1 MGRCRNK
8 TPAED
13 TERIF
18 KQLRRIMKM
27 NEEQKKAYNKWKSR
41 RWLIT
46 LWSMLMV
53 TAIVVLGIIFKND
66 SYVPLATTLVAV
78 PVGFVSL
85 ETLNKKHM
93 INNGDEKK

>member
-1 MGRCRNK
+1 MSNDSKEIVETIEKNLGIK
-8 TPAED
+8 LDKGEI
-13 TERIF
+13 E
-18 KQLRRIMKM
+18 MKP
-27 NEEQKKAYNKWKSR
+27 EEKKEYNKWKSR

-46 LWSMLMV
+46 LWSMIMV
-53 TAIVVLGIIFKND
+53 SALSILGIIFKND

-93 INNGDEKK
+93 NKED

>member
-1 MGRCRNK
+1 MTEEEKK
-8 TPAED
+8 TD
-13 TERIF
+13 
-18 KQLRRIMKM
+18 
-27 NEEQKKAYNKWKSR
+27 EEKKAYNKWKSR

-46 LWSMLMV
+46 LWSMVMV
-53 TAIVVLGIIFKND
+53 SAVSILGIIFKND

-93 INNGDEKK
+93 KKEEE

>member
-1 MGRCRNK
+1 MEEIK
-8 TPAED
+8 T
-13 TERIF
+13 
-18 KQLRRIMKM
+18 
-27 NEEQKKAYNKWKSR
+27 EEEIKKAYNKWKSR

-46 LWSMLMV
+46 LWSMFMV
-53 TAIVVLGIIFKND
+53 TSIVILGIIFKND

-93 INNGDEKK
+93 KKGEE

>member
-1 MGRCRNK
+1 MIKEKK
-8 TPAED
+8 TD
-13 TERIF
+13 G
-18 KQLRRIMKM
+18 
-27 NEEQKKAYNKWKSR
+27 EETYNKWKSR

-93 INNGDEKK
+93 KKEEE

>member
-1 MGRCRNK
+1 MTEEEKKEEIKK
-8 TPAED
+8 T
-13 TERIF
+13 
-18 KQLRRIMKM
+18 
-27 NEEQKKAYNKWKSR
+27 YNKWKSR

-46 LWSMLMV
+46 IWSMLMV
-53 TAIVVLGIIFKND
+53 TAIVILGIIFKND

-93 INNGDEKK
+93 KKEEE

>member
-1 MGRCRNK
+1 MEELK
-8 TPAED
+8 IE
-13 TERIF
+13 
-18 KQLRRIMKM
+18 
-27 NEEQKKAYNKWKSR
+27 NEEIKKAYNKWKSR
-41 RWLIT
+41 RWIIT
-46 LWSMLMV
+46 IWSMIMV

-93 INNGDEKK
+93 KDKENEY

>member
-1 MGRCRNK
+1 
-8 TPAED
+8 
-13 TERIF
+13 
-18 KQLRRIMKM
+18 M

-93 INNGDEKK
+93 VNNGDEKK

>member
-1 MGRCRNK
+1 MIK
-8 TPAED
+8 EKKID
-13 TERIF
+13 
-18 KQLRRIMKM
+18 
-27 NEEQKKAYNKWKSR
+27 EEETYNKWKSR

-78 PVGFVSL
+78 PIGFVSL

-93 INNGDEKK
+93 KKEKEEE

>member
-1 MGRCRNK
+1 MEEK
-8 TPAED
+8 TE
-13 TERIF
+13 
-18 KQLRRIMKM
+18 
-27 NEEQKKAYNKWKSR
+27 NEEIKKAYNKWKSR

-46 LWSMLMV
+46 IWSMLMV
-53 TAIVVLGIIFKND
+53 TAIVILGIIFKND

-93 INNGDEKK
+93 KKTEG

>member
-1 MGRCRNK
+1 M
-8 TPAED
+8 
-13 TERIF
+13 TE
-18 KQLRRIMKM
+18 
-27 NEEQKKAYNKWKSR
+27 EEKKEEIKKAYNKWKSR

-46 LWSMLMV
+46 LWAMLMV
-53 TAIVVLGIIFKND
+53 TTIVVLGIIFKND

-93 INNGDEKK
+93 KKEEE

>member
-1 MGRCRNK
+1 MSNDSKEIIETIEKNLGIK
-8 TPAED
+8 LDKGEI
-13 TERIF
+13 E
-18 KQLRRIMKM
+18 MKP
-27 NEEQKKAYNKWKSR
+27 EEKKEYNKWKSR

-46 LWSMLMV
+46 LWSMIMV
-53 TAIVVLGIIFKND
+53 SALSVLGIIFKND

-93 INNGDEKK
+93 NKED

>member
-1 MGRCRNK
+1 MNN
-8 TPAED
+8 D
-13 TERIF
+13 TEKLIETIE
-18 KQLRRIMKM
+18 KDLGIKLDKGEIEMKS
-27 NEEQKKAYNKWKSR
+27 EERKEHNKWKSR

-46 LWSMLMV
+46 LWSMIMV
-53 TAIVVLGIIFKND
+53 SALSVLGIIFKND

-93 INNGDEKK
+93 NKKD

>member
-1 MGRCRNK
+1 M
-8 TPAED
+8 
-13 TERIF
+13 TE
-18 KQLRRIMKM
+18 
-27 NEEQKKAYNKWKSR
+27 EEKKEEIKKAYNKWKSR

-46 LWSMLMV
+46 LWAMLMV

-78 PVGFVSL
+78 PIGFVSL

-93 INNGDEKK
+93 KKEKE

>member
-1 MGRCRNK
+1 M
-8 TPAED
+8 TED
-13 TERIF
+13 EI
-18 KQLRRIMKM
+18 
-27 NEEQKKAYNKWKSR
+27 KKAYNKWKSR

-46 LWSMLMV
+46 LWAMLMV

-93 INNGDEKK
+93 KKEEE

>member
-1 MGRCRNK
+1 MEEK
-8 TPAED
+8 TE
-13 TERIF
+13 
-18 KQLRRIMKM
+18 
-27 NEEQKKAYNKWKSR
+27 NEEIKKAYNKWKSR

-46 LWSMLMV
+46 LWAMLMV

-93 INNGDEKK
+93 KKEKE

>member
-1 MGRCRNK
+1 M
-8 TPAED
+8 
-13 TERIF
+13 TE
-18 KQLRRIMKM
+18 
-27 NEEQKKAYNKWKSR
+27 EEKKEEIKKAYNKWKSR

-93 INNGDEKK
+93 KKEEE

>member
-1 MGRCRNK
+1 M
-8 TPAED
+8 
-13 TERIF
+13 TE
-18 KQLRRIMKM
+18 
-27 NEEQKKAYNKWKSR
+27 EEKKEEIKKAYNKWKSR

-46 LWSMLMV
+46 LWAMLMV

-85 ETLNKKHM
+85 ETLNRKHM
-93 INNGDEKK
+93 KKEEE

>member
-1 MGRCRNK
+1 M
-8 TPAED
+8 TED
-13 TERIF
+13 EI
-18 KQLRRIMKM
+18 
-27 NEEQKKAYNKWKSR
+27 KKIYNKWKSR

-85 ETLNKKHM
+85 ETLNKKH
-93 INNGDEKK
+93 IKKED